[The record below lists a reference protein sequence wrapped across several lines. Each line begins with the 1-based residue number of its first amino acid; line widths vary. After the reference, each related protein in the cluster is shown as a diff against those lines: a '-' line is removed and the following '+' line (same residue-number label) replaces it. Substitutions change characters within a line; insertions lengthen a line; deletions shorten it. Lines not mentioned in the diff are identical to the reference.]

1 MIMHSKYLNF
11 RTYLS
16 PVFSPNIIQDKQVNL
31 MSVLYWN
38 LLVKKCVATGP
49 STFLEGIG
57 EVPDLQV
64 AKTGKLSIF

>member
-1 MIMHSKYLNF
+1 M
-11 RTYLS
+11 
-16 PVFSPNIIQDKQVNL
+16 QVDL